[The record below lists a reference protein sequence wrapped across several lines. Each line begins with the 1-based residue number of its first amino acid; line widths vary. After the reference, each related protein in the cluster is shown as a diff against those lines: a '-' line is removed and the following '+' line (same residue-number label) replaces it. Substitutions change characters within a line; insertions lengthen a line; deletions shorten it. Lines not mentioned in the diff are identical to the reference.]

1 MSNGSKIQEFKQRA
15 YKKIS
20 SNKKALHDYFIVS
33 KYEAGIMLAGT
44 EVKSLRMGK
53 CNLQDSYC
61 FYPSKDSDDLMVDG
75 IHISPF
81 EQGNRYNH
89 EAKRPRKLLLNKR
102 ELVRLRNA
110 VNEKGMTIVP
120 IEIYFSGHLAKLEI
134 ALVKP
139 KKKYDKREVEKKKS
153 SQKEIKRALS
163 GRY

>member
-1 MSNGSKIQEFKQRA
+1 MPNENKIQEFKQRE

-20 SNKKALHDYFIVS
+20 SNKKALYDYSVIS

-44 EVKSLRMGK
+44 EVKSLRSGK

-61 FYPSKDSDDLMVDG
+61 YYPSKEKDELVVDG

-110 VNEKGMTIVP
+110 VNEKGLTIVP
-120 IEIYFSGHLAKLEI
+120 LEIYFSGHLVKLEI

-139 KKKYDKREVEKKKS
+139 KKKYDKRETEKTKS
-153 SQKEIKRALS
+153 SQKEINRALS